1 MHLGFTQLVAFKAVA
16 DARSIS
22 RAADTLLVSQPAVTK
37 QVRQLERSLGVK
49 LFDRHARGVSL
60 TESGEVLAS
69 YARRI
74 FNLLAEAE
82 QAIDDLQGLRQG
94 KLAIAASPTIGVYFL
109 PDVLVHYRQ
118 RFPAI
123 DVS

>member
-1 MHLGFTQLVAFKAVA
+1 
-16 DARSIS
+16 
-22 RAADTLLVSQPAVTK
+22 
-37 QVRQLERSLGVK
+37 
-49 LFDRHARGVSL
+49 
-60 TESGEVLAS
+60 
-69 YARRI
+69 
-74 FNLLAEAE
+74 EAE

-123 DVS
+123 DVSVEIENAHILQQRVLDGDVDFAMSEVAPAHDQIVAEIFTRDRLIPVAASRHPLARKRSIAL